1 METILAL
8 LDALSRDLARA
19 NVGLEKIE
27 LLFWVVP
34 FGGPIARGE
43 AMNLWSNSSQ
53 DEKDDTNGES
63 ERGPHLVLGSLRMGT
78 DLKCVLCLPLSFSY
92 HRGWASRRRM
102 CSTTAQSS
110 KRKKVLKDTKISNI
124 MMTLFQGNEG
134 DEVMQI
140 EMSRRKVGQL
150 IDSGLPTKW
159 KDLINDQAN
168 QYLIGLNNRKSK
180 VELFLEM
187 METEASSEVNITFG
201 KARVL
206 SYQKQNNL
214 QKLSWDV
221 GSGILT
227 GHMTLAIRCSENS
240 VEFIALV
247 MTGTHESYGVLTSRR
262 DES

>member
-1 METILAL
+1 KSFQKVWIDKDEKTLLEAIESYRAIHGKESNNNKLFNIIKGKISFKPTIVQVRNKIKSLKKIKSKTRVRTIEDTPA
-8 LDALSRDLARA
+8 
-19 NVGLEKIE
+19 EKS
-27 LLFWVVP
+27 F
-34 FGGPIARGE
+34 FC
-43 AMNLWSNSSQ
+43 SSQ
-53 DEKDDTNGES
+53 KVWSVN
-63 ERGPHLVLGSLRMGT
+63 
-78 DLKCVLCLPLSFSY
+78 
-92 HRGWASRRRM
+92 RM

-187 METEASSEVNITFG
+187 METEA
-201 KARVL
+201 R
-206 SYQKQNNL
+206 
-214 QKLSWDV
+214 
-221 GSGILT
+221 
-227 GHMTLAIRCSENS
+227 
-240 VEFIALV
+240 
-247 MTGTHESYGVLTSRR
+247 
-262 DES
+262 